1 MLSRAKNI
9 EQVFLDDSFIPEKHL
24 KVHEASLIES
34 KRIEKECIAAKLKEE
49 RYDIFYINMRAKGNF
64 KDVEHDFNA
73 KHSSLVCLSQTCLTA
88 DEFFQWPGRR
98 SMAHAN
104 SGDGKGVSCFSDE
117 KQNTL
122 FRTKL
127 VRDTFQL
134 VKVTMRD
141 KYQIFILYISPKVN
155 SQVYQEISMALDEMI
170 VPILEPVI
178 IGDFN
183 FDCKITNPLSIY
195 LKTQLGLKQIINEP
209 TFALGPNTIDHVYI
223 RPILEDKISL
233 SYRYVYYS
241 DHVSINLSM
250 Q

>member
-1 MLSRAKNI
+1 
-9 EQVFLDDSFIPEKHL
+9 
-24 KVHEASLIES
+24 
-34 KRIEKECIAAKLKEE
+34 
-49 RYDIFYINMRAKGNF
+49 
-64 KDVEHDFNA
+64 
-73 KHSSLVCLSQTCLTA
+73 
-88 DEFFQWPGRR
+88 
-98 SMAHAN
+98 
-104 SGDGKGVSCFSDE
+104 
-117 KQNTL
+117 
-122 FRTKL
+122 
-127 VRDTFQL
+127 
-134 VKVTMRD
+134 
-141 KYQIFILYISPKVN
+141 
-155 SQVYQEISMALDEMI
+155 MALDEMI
-170 VPILEPVI
+170 VPGLEPVI